1 MKILSRKGSIVL
13 LIVVITFALLQVYS
27 RYMVL
32 RSEPYLFSMHFL
44 MNNSRVQDYVGK
56 PQKIA
61 LAAFDSFDVRN
72 TPGAEG
78 TARFT
83 FVVHGANGEGKAFL
97 DLHTE
102 KRNWHM
108 TKAELLL
115 KNGQQ
120 RDLLSGKAVPEDLP
134 KKRS

>member
-1 MKILSRKGSIVL
+1 MKILSRKGRIVL
-13 LIVVITFALLQVYS
+13 LIVLITFTLIQVYS
-27 RYMVL
+27 RFMVL
-32 RSEPYLFSMHFL
+32 RSEPYLFSIQFL
-44 MNNSRVQDYVGK
+44 MNNSRVTDNVGK

-61 LAAFDSFDVRN
+61 LAAFDSFDVHN
-72 TPGAEG
+72 NPSTEG

-83 FVVHGANGEGKAFL
+83 LVVHGSNGDGKAL
-97 DLHTE
+97 LELNKE

-120 RDLLSGKAVPEDLP
+120 LNLLSGK
-134 KKRS
+134 